1 MSSRRNMVVFYMYK
15 IWFSRFLE
23 CAETIVTCGMQR
35 RIGNLEFI
43 HSVVAQ
49 LHDSDEVYLKIWT
62 CLAQEA
68 VTYLEEVC
76 HVFLHTIF
84 HV

>member
-1 MSSRRNMVVFYMYK
+1 
-15 IWFSRFLE
+15 
-23 CAETIVTCGMQR
+23 MQR

-76 HVFLHTIF
+76 HVFSHTIF